1 MTYFESII
9 DHMKYIPSLLCLL
22 LTAGLCSQVK
32 AQNNKPK
39 VTIDHVALFVV
50 DLQKEQSFYRDIMQL
65 DSLAEPFHD
74 NKHAWFTIGNGIAM
88 HIIQGAQQP
97 KEYFKNNHLCFSV
110 DILTDCTN
118 RLLNQK
124 LTFEDVN
131 GKQNAITTRI
141 DGVHQIWLKDP
152 EGYWIEVNDAKH

>member
-1 MTYFESII
+1 MTYFGATNN
-9 DHMKYIPSLLCLL
+9 HMKLASTLFCLL
-22 LTAGLCSQVK
+22 MAFCFTAK
-32 AQNNKPK
+32 AQSNKPK
-39 VTIDHVALFVV
+39 VTIDHVAIFVV
-50 DLQKEQSFYRDIMQL
+50 DLQQEQAFYRDIMQL

-88 HIIQGAQQP
+88 HIIQGAQQT
-97 KEYFKNNHLCFSV
+97 KEYFKNNHFCFSV
-110 DILTDCTN
+110 ASLTEFTE
-118 RLLNQK
+118 RLLKQH
-124 LTFEDVN
+124 LAFEDVA

>member
-1 MTYFESII
+1 
-9 DHMKYIPSLLCLL
+9 MKLIPTFLCFLL
-22 LTAGLCSQVK
+22 LIGFQSQTH

-39 VTIDHVALFVV
+39 ATIDHVALFVV
-50 DLQKEQSFYRDIMQL
+50 DLQKEQAFYRDILQL

-74 NKHAWFTIGNGIAM
+74 QKHAWFSIGNGIAM
-88 HIIQGAQQP
+88 HIIQGAQAP

-110 DILTDCTN
+110 ESLTDFTN

-124 LTFEDVN
+124 LAFEDVN